1 MSEKPLPKR
10 EEISE
15 EFRWRLED
23 IYPSTADWEREA
35 EEVIKLLP
43 EMLAFHE
50 RLGES
55 ASVLADALELRDR
68 ISRLAEKL
76 FVYARMRRDEDNANS
91 RAQARTDKAESL
103 ITQIQ
108 SALSFFTPELMTISD
123 EKIQE
128 FIQSEDRLLV
138 YRHHLEEILDKRPHI
153 LSASEERILAE
164 LGEVLGAVDTAFTM
178 LNNADIQFRPIYD
191 EQGRSLELTK
201 GRYSQFIESSDRTLR
216 KEAFHSMHE
225 SYLGLRN
232 TLAGTLSGSIKR
244 DVVMARLRKY
254 PSALEASL
262 DQDKIPVSVYE
273 ELVSTVRRFLPD
285 LHRYFNIRKE
295 QLGLDELHF
304 YDLYTPIIAEVEFK
318 AEYDEAK
325 EEVIHGL
332 EPLGSEYSRLLRQG
346 LDGGWVDVYENQNK
360 TSGAYAWG
368 CYDSHP
374 YVLLN
379 HQPNLNSLLT
389 LAHEIGHAMHSAFS
403 NMHQSYINAEYRIVL
418 AEVAST
424 VNEVLVLESLLK
436 QTSDQKFRLYLLNRF
451 LEEFHTTVFRQTMFA
466 EFERDI
472 HQAVE
477 SGEALTSEFLS
488 EHYLGLNR
496 DYHGPQVVLDEELQV
511 EWARIPHFYTAFYV
525 YKYATGFSAAVALAR
540 GILREGEPAVYRY
553 LDFLKSGNSN
563 YPLELLRRAGVDL
576 TTPQPVTEAL
586 QYFVELMNRFESE
599 LTKKG

>member
-23 IYPSTADWEREA
+23 IYPSTADWEKEA
-35 EEVIKLLP
+35 EEVIKLLSK
-43 EMLAFHE
+43 MLSFQGH
-50 RLGES
+50 LGES
-55 ASVLADALELRDR
+55 AAVLADSLELRDH
-68 ISRLAEKL
+68 ISRIIEKL

-91 RAQARTDKAESL
+91 QAQARTDKAENL
-103 ITQIQ
+103 ITQVQ
-108 SALSFFTPELMTISD
+108 SALSFFTPELMMIPD
-123 EKIQE
+123 EKIHE

-138 YRHHLEEILDKRPHI
+138 YRHHLEEILDKRSHI
-153 LSASEERILAE
+153 LSTSEERILAE
-164 LGEVLGAVDTAFTM
+164 LGEVLGAVDTTFTM
-178 LNNADIQFRPIYD
+178 LNNADIQFRPIHD
-191 EQGRSLELTK
+191 EQGSTLELTK
-201 GRYSQFIESSDRTLR
+201 GRYSQFIESPDRTLR
-216 KEAFHSMHE
+216 KEAFHSMHA
-225 SYLGLRN
+225 SYFGLKN

-244 DVVMARLRKY
+244 DVVLARLRKY

-273 ELVSTVRRFLPD
+273 ELISTVHGFLPE
-285 LHRYFNIRKE
+285 LHRYFSIRKKR
-295 QLGLDELHF
+295 LGLNELHF
-304 YDLYTPIIAEVEFK
+304 YDLYTPLMTEVEFK
-318 AEYDEAK
+318 ADYGEAK
-325 EEVIHGL
+325 EQVIQGL
-332 EPLGSEYSRLLRQG
+332 APLGQEYSRLLRQG
-346 LDGGWVDVYENQNK
+346 LDGGWTDVYENQNK

-389 LAHEIGHAMHSAFS
+389 LAHEMGHAMHSAFS

-451 LEEFHTTVFRQTMFA
+451 LEEFRTTVFRQTMFA
-466 EFERDI
+466 EFERDL

-477 SGEALTSEFLS
+477 TGEALTAEFLS
-488 EHYLGLNR
+488 ERYLRLNQN
-496 DYHGPQVVLDEELQV
+496 YHGPQVVLDEGLQV

-540 GILREGEPAVYRY
+540 GIMREGEPAVLKY
-553 LDFLKSGNSN
+553 LDFLKSGNSD

-576 TTPQPVTEAL
+576 ATPQPVTEAL

-599 LTKKG
+599 QS